1 MDKSILSKLAS
12 LGCSI
17 FKEELLSKHC
27 SFRIGGPADYFIE
40 IPNEEALS
48 LFLKTIGNDSFY
60 VLGGGTNVL
69 FSDDGYRGI
78 VISLTDKLKE
88 IVIKGEEIFC
98 GGGALLS
105 NVLNAALKNNLIG
118 LEFVSGI
125 PGSVGGAV
133 YGNAG
138 LRDKWIDSVIKEV
151 GVYTGSK
158 KVWLER
164 KQIDFSYRKSS
175 LENSVISDVCFSLK
189 KTAENDNLATVFESV
204 QRRLKTQPLNF
215 PNVGSIFKNPKGL
228 SVGKLIEET
237 GLKDVCVGGAKISE
251 LHGNFIINIGEASA
265 KDVLALISLIEE
277 KIYKQFSIK
286 LETEIKIIK

>member
-17 FKEELLSKHC
+17 LKEELLSKHC

-48 LFLKTIGNDSFY
+48 LFLKTIGNDTFY

-88 IVIKGEEIFC
+88 IVVKGEEIFC

-138 LRDKWIDSVIKEV
+138 LRDKWIDFVIKEV

-158 KVWLER
+158 KVRLER

-189 KTAENDNLATVFESV
+189 ETAENDNLATLFESV

-215 PNVGSIFKNPKGL
+215 PNAGSIFKNPKGF
-228 SVGKLIEET
+228 SAGKLIEET
-237 GLKDVCVGGAKISE
+237 ELKGVRLGGAKISE
-251 LHGNFIINIGEASA
+251 LHGNFIINIGESSA

-277 KIYKQFSIK
+277 KIYKQFGIK

>member
-1 MDKSILSKLAS
+1 MDKRVLSKLAS

-17 FKEELLSKHC
+17 LKEEVLSKHC
-27 SFRIGGPADYFIE
+27 SFRIGGPADYFID

-48 LFLKTIGNDSFY
+48 LFLKTVGNDSFY
-60 VLGGGTNVL
+60 VLGCGTNIL

-78 VISLTDKLKE
+78 VISLTGKLKE
-88 IVIKGEEIFC
+88 IVVNGEEIFC
-98 GGGALLS
+98 NGGALIS
-105 NVLNAALKNNLIG
+105 NVLNTALENNLIG

-151 GVYTGSK
+151 GIYIGSK
-158 KVWLER
+158 KVWLKR
-164 KQIDFSYRKSS
+164 NQIVFSYRKSS
-175 LENSVISDVCFSLK
+175 LENSVISDVRFFLK
-189 KTAENDNLATVFESV
+189 KTAENDSLATVFESV
-204 QRRLKTQPLNF
+204 QRRLKTQPLSF
-215 PNVGSIFKNPKGL
+215 PNAGSIFKNPKGF

-237 GLKDVCVGGAKISE
+237 GLKGVRVGGAQISE
-251 LHGNFIINIGEASA
+251 IHGNFIVNVEKASS
-265 KDVLALISLIEE
+265 KDVLILISLIEE
-277 KIYKQFSIK
+277 KVYKQFSIK